1 MKKLNT
7 NDVLD
12 RANAIYAA
20 QVAGELGVGIA
31 YAAPETLPRIES
43 RQVKAVAAALV
54 DEINLR
60 LGALGHWEE

>member
-1 MKKLNT
+1 MKAIST

-20 QVAGELGVGIA
+20 SVAAELGIDPA
-31 YAAPETLPRIES
+31 YAAPETLPKIES

-60 LGALGHWEE
+60 LSALAGWE

>member
-1 MKKLNT
+1 MKAIST

-20 QVAGELGVGIA
+20 TVAEQCGVDIK
-31 YAAPETLPRIES
+31 YAAPETLPKIES

-60 LGALGHWEE
+60 LSALAGWE